1 MSGHIHAVFLPII
14 AASLQKQREKD
25 NVCLSEKC
33 LSEKTNSEREVLT
46 NSDEQFIRT
55 AEGIGSSHCSVGP
68 SIFCLFPNCT
78 AVSFA
83 SV

>member
-1 MSGHIHAVFLPII
+1 MSGHIHAVFLHILADI
-14 AASLQKQREKD
+14 LQTKGGKD
-25 NVCLSEKC
+25 SVCYSGK
-33 LSEKTNSEREVLT
+33 KKISEREVLT

-55 AEGIGSSHCSVGP
+55 VEGIGSSHCSVGP
-68 SIFCLFPNCT
+68 SIFCLFPNCR